1 MSRYSKKPEVAVK
14 SDTTKA
20 KEQLRS
26 NGYGQDAR
34 VDTQGGE
41 ES

>member
-26 NGYGQDAR
+26 NGYGQDAS
-34 VDTQGGE
+34 VDTQGGQE
-41 ES
+41 P

>member
-1 MSRYSKKPEVAVK
+1 MAKYSKKPEVAKK
-14 SDTTKA
+14 SDTSKA
-20 KEQLRS
+20 KVALRS
-26 NGYGQDAR
+26 GGHDTS